1 MARKSQIP
9 LPTDRSFG
17 FTFAIAFTMIGAW
30 MAWKGS
36 AHWIA
41 ALAVAAI
48 FLLAAF
54 AFAKVLHPLN
64 VAWMYFGHLLNRVVS
79 PVVMGVIF
87 FGLLTP
93 IATIM
98 RLRGRNVLQRGFDPA
113 RGSYWIKR
121 VPPGPDGSSFPRQF

>member
-1 MARKSQIP
+1 MTRKTRIQ
-9 LPTDRSFG
+9 LPTDKAFG
-17 FTFAIAFTMIGAW
+17 LTLAVGFAVIGAW

-36 AHWIA
+36 AYWIA

-48 FLLAAF
+48 FALAAF

-64 VAWMYFGHLLNRVVS
+64 VAWMYIGHLLNRVVS
-79 PVVMGVIF
+79 PLVMGVIF

-93 IATIM
+93 IAAIM
-98 RLRGRNVLQRGFDPA
+98 RLRGRNLLQRGFDPE